1 MNSNVDLNDDTYGER
16 KKIKRNPTDP
26 VFSALMS
33 IAIMMT
39 ITTTLTIL
47 SVHYLSSQLNAA
59 EASPEA
65 ERMTTTKTNAA
76 NSSLTTIQEGAVRNY
91 VNPLFGISVDYPS
104 DWTAFELNSQFPSND
119 SYAMALLR
127 APLENTSDKFAERI
141 LFGIQYM
148 DLNNVTLDTFT
159 SESLTAYRNSSDIQ
173 ILESVPT
180 AIASQPAHRIV
191 YTDESVEGIKL
202 KKIQTWMIAN
212 SSRAYVITFGGEESK
227 YFDYLPEV
235 QSIISS
241 FSINNKTVLTP
252 FLLNEQGQTRQ
263 QPLQQPLKQER
274 NLTFDDP
281 TFGIK
286 IQYPS
291 SWTKI
296 QPGQSSPLDNVDVVA
311 AFVHLDVQQ
320 NVSSLSRIGIGVQQL
335 LSQNLSLDQY
345 SYNQIQAINSQNATI
360 LESGETI
367 LAENPAHRAVF
378 TLENATKVTQIW
390 TLKGDKAYI
399 ITYLSNLNDY
409 PKNLSTFQKMVNSLR
424 LV

>member
-1 MNSNVDLNDDTYGER
+1 
-16 KKIKRNPTDP
+16 
-26 VFSALMS
+26 
-33 IAIMMT
+33 MT
-39 ITTTLTIL
+39 
-47 SVHYLSSQLNAA
+47 S
-59 EASPEA
+59 
-65 ERMTTTKTNAA
+65 TNAV
-76 NSSLTTIQEGAVRNY
+76 NSSMVSGQNTTAIQNY

-127 APLENTSDKFAERI
+127 APLENSSDMFAERI

-159 SESLTAYRNSSDIQ
+159 SESLAAYRNSSDIQ

-180 AIASQPAHRIV
+180 TIASQPAHRIV

-212 SSRAYVITFGGEESK
+212 SSRAYVITFSGEESK

-241 FSINNKTVLTP
+241 FSIKNNKTVLTSS
-252 FLLNEQGQTRQ
+252 LQNEQGQTRQ
-263 QPLQQPLKQER
+263 QLLQQPVKQER

-281 TFGIK
+281 TYGIK

-291 SWTKI
+291 SWIKI

-335 LSQNLSLDQY
+335 ISQNLSLDQY
-345 SYNQIQAINSQNATI
+345 SINQIQAINSQNATI
-360 LESGETI
+360 LESGETT
-367 LAENPAHRAVF
+367 LAENPAHKAVF

-409 PKNLSTFQKMVNSLR
+409 PKNLSTFQKMVNSLQ
-424 LV
+424 LT

>member
-1 MNSNVDLNDDTYGER
+1 MRLQIGV
-16 KKIKRNPTDP
+16 
-26 VFSALMS
+26 V
-33 IAIMMT
+33 
-39 ITTTLTIL
+39 
-47 SVHYLSSQLNAA
+47 
-59 EASPEA
+59 
-65 ERMTTTKTNAA
+65 
-76 NSSLTTIQEGAVRNY
+76 
-91 VNPLFGISVDYPS
+91 
-104 DWTAFELNSQFPSND
+104 
-119 SYAMALLR
+119 LR
-127 APLENTSDKFAERI
+127 APLENASDKFAKRI

-296 QPGQSSPLDNVDVVA
+296 QPG
-311 AFVHLDVQQ
+311 
-320 NVSSLSRIGIGVQQL
+320 
-335 LSQNLSLDQY
+335 
-345 SYNQIQAINSQNATI
+345 
-360 LESGETI
+360 
-367 LAENPAHRAVF
+367 
-378 TLENATKVTQIW
+378 
-390 TLKGDKAYI
+390 
-399 ITYLSNLNDY
+399 
-409 PKNLSTFQKMVNSLR
+409 
-424 LV
+424 